1 MCRIYHDNILC
12 SSAKVLAETIH
23 TIFDFFSILET
34 LFFQQQT
41 SKPTRILFKS
51 SKSLHWFFLCVF
63 LLSSK
68 PYAIGTLL
76 RLRTYKVL
84 KTWGQKTKNW
94 NNSGMKNTS
103 VVVSHNYNKRGHFL
117 NFFTPMGLENYDITH
132 KRSVH
137 IIHNVC

>member
-1 MCRIYHDNILC
+1 MYHDNTLC

-51 SKSLHWFFLCVF
+51 SKTLNWFFFCVF

-68 PYAIGTLL
+68 PYTIGTLL

-84 KTWGQKTKNW
+84 KT
-94 NNSGMKNTS
+94 
-103 VVVSHNYNKRGHFL
+103 
-117 NFFTPMGLENYDITH
+117 
-132 KRSVH
+132 
-137 IIHNVC
+137 

>member
-41 SKPTRILFKS
+41 SKPTRILS
-51 SKSLHWFFLCVF
+51 SHQNHFTGFFCVF
-63 LLSSK
+63 FYFQASLMQLVHCSDWE
-68 PYAIGTLL
+68 
-76 RLRTYKVL
+76 RTKFWKLEVRRL
-84 KTWGQKTKNW
+84 KTEIIVEWKIPQWWFHIIIIK
-94 NNSGMKNTS
+94 
-103 VVVSHNYNKRGHFL
+103 GHFL
-117 NFFTPMGLENYDITH
+117 IFLHLWGLENYYTTH

-137 IIHNVC
+137 IIHHVS

>member
-1 MCRIYHDNILC
+1 MYHDNTLC

-34 LFFQQQT
+34 LFFQRQT

-51 SKSLHWFFLCVF
+51 SKSLNWFVLCF
-63 LLSSK
+63 STFKQALNNW
-68 PYAIGTLL
+68 YTAQI
-76 RLRTYKVL
+76 RMYKVF
-84 KTWGQKTKNW
+84 KTRGQKTKNW

-103 VVVSHNYNKRGHFL
+103 VVVSHNYNKRGHFKIFSHL
-117 NFFTPMGLENYDITH
+117 WGLEKYNITH